1 MNHCRWQ
8 LPPRLE
14 AEHPAGGLHPVMAQ
28 LLYNRGII
36 TLAQAEAFLA
46 ADERLLCHPFL
57 LPDMDKAVA
66 RVYRALLS
74 GETIAI
80 YGDFDAD
87 GITATTLL
95 TQGLSSVGGRTI
107 PYIPH
112 RIEEGY
118 GLTDAALERLYR
130 EGVTLV
136 ITVDCGISAVAEVER
151 AQGMGLDIVI
161 TDHHTVPAT
170 MPPAIATVDP
180 KRADSAYPFP
190 ELAGVGVAF
199 KLFQAL
205 LKSMGREE
213 GLDELL
219 ELVAL
224 GTVADMCP
232 LLGENRYLVKRGLE
246 QLNSSRRLGIR
257 ELARCAGLPLG
268 SIDAETISW
277 VLGPRLNAAGRLDH
291 AMISYDL
298 LSTSSQEEA
307 QRLASLLERRNVQRQ
322 RLTEEVLAK
331 ARQRLMAIGT
341 TSPLLM
347 VGERD
352 YPSGVV
358 GIVASRLAEEFYRPA
373 VIFERGD
380 DWSHGSA
387 RSIPEFNIIAALTQC
402 GDLFTQFGG
411 HPMAAGFTAP
421 TANMPPLQQRL
432 SEIAT
437 SQLKGI
443 DLRPLIPIDVELPLP
458 SLGGK
463 TFTMMQQLAPFGCA
477 NPLPTFLSRGVRVVE
492 CRCVGSGGEHLR
504 LKLRQDDVT
513 WDGIG
518 FRLGNLV
525 AEVSSLLDI
534 VYNLGVDRWR
544 GEETLQLNILDF
556 APA

>member
-1 MNHCRWQ
+1 LNHCRWQ
-8 LPPRLE
+8 LPPLVE
-14 AEHPAGGLHPVMAQ
+14 AEHLAGSLHPIMAQ
-28 LLYNRGII
+28 LLYNRGV
-36 TLAQAEAFLA
+36 TDLAQAEAFLN
-46 ADERLLCHPFL
+46 ADERLLCNPFL

-95 TQGLSSVGGRTI
+95 SQGLSSLGGRTI

-118 GLTDAALERLYR
+118 GLTVNALQRLYR

-136 ITVDCGISAVAEVER
+136 ITVDCGISAAAEVET
-151 AQGMGLDIVI
+151 AQSMGLDIVI

-180 KRADSAYPFP
+180 KRTDSAYPFP

-205 LKSMGREE
+205 LQSMGREE

-219 ELVAL
+219 DLVAL

-246 QLNSSRRLGIR
+246 LLRSPRRLGVR
-257 ELARCAGLPLG
+257 ALARCAGLPPG
-268 SIDAETISW
+268 SIDTETISW

-298 LSTSSQEEA
+298 LSTPSEEEA
-307 QRLASLLERRNVQRQ
+307 QRLAGLLERKNTQRQ
-322 RLTEEVLAK
+322 RLTEDVLTR
-331 ARQRLMAIGT
+331 ARQRLMEMGT

-347 VGERD
+347 DGDRD

-358 GIVASRLAEEFYRPA
+358 GIVASRLSDEFYRPI

-380 DWSHGSA
+380 DWSRGSA
-387 RSIPEFNIIAALTQC
+387 RSIPEFNVIAALTQC
-402 GDLFTQFGG
+402 SDLLAQFGG
-411 HPMAAGFTAP
+411 HPMAAGFTAA
-421 TANMPPLQQRL
+421 TANIPLLQQRL
-432 SEIAT
+432 SELAAI
-437 SQLKGI
+437 QLQGL
-443 DLRPLIPIDVELPLP
+443 DLRPLIPIDIELPLP
-458 SLGGK
+458 SLSGK
-463 TFTMMQQLAPFGCA
+463 TFTLMQQLAPFGCA
-477 NPLPTFLSRGVRVVE
+477 NPLPTFLSRGVKVVD
-492 CRCVGSGGEHLR
+492 CRSVGSSGEHLK

-513 WDGIG
+513 WDGIA

-525 AEVSSLLDI
+525 AEVSSNLDI

-556 APA
+556 NPA